1 MAELNSRDDVLTLCQ
16 KATPDTLEAT
26 VRESLQAFVE
36 LGLVNRTDL
45 SEVFIILSETA
56 KAAAPVL
63 IKAIY
68 PAVVELS
75 LNEVE
80 QAEVFASLKS
90 ATGATITAL
99 KKDFSTYLRAND
111 LIAEPEST
119 ATVLVKL
126 ALENGL
132 KLWHDP
138 EGNPWA
144 TLRVNGHV
152 EHHRLKTKAIRRYLA
167 HVYYEQNKGAP
178 NSQAVQDALM
188 TLEAKAVFD
197 GPEHDT
203 YTRLAEVDGVIY
215 LDLANDRWE
224 VVKLSGDGWAVVDA
238 DAVPVR
244 FRRPRGMLPLPTPKP
259 GGSLLTLADLLNV
272 KPDSRD
278 LKLIVAWLLQG
289 LRGTGPYPVLVLTG
303 GQGSGKS
310 TAAKMLRAL
319 LDPNVSPLRSLS
331 RDERDLFIAAVNG
344 WALAF
349 DNISGLSQWTSD
361 ALCKLSTGGGLST
374 RELFSDDDETLLDAL
389 RPVVLNGIT
398 DFVDKQD
405 LVSRA
410 LQVHLPAIP
419 EANRK
424 PEAAIWKQFDDA
436 HPSIMGALLD
446 IVVQGLQRLPT
457 TTLETLPRLAD
468 FALWA
473 TACETPLGWPPG
485 AFTKAYQGA
494 QDDLI
499 RDALDAEPVAVALLK
514 LPQYGDGLTTEWTL
528 TASELLELLNEV
540 EGHKDRR
547 PPKGWPGAAHI
558 LSGTLKRI
566 APALLEQGL
575 EVTQGNRDDK
585 KGSKK
590 WVIRTYKQDKRQ
602 KRQKDITEAENSVLD
617 STKSSDAVTDAS
629 LSSDASSVRDPK
641 QASEKKMR
649 EAQQNTLTDASDAS
663 EPLPSTALEIK
674 ELRRRFTAGELAG
687 VSLKIPGGNIPD
699 LQKGLEGYFSK
710 KHLSDTER
718 HDLLDIARA
727 VVGKD
732 LFGGNP

>member
-1 MAELNSRDDVLTLCQ
+1 MAELNSLEAVLELCNT
-16 KATPDTLEAT
+16 ATPET
-26 VRESLQAFVE
+26 VNA
-36 LGLVNRTDL
+36 L
-45 SEVFIILSETA
+45 SAQIHA
-56 KAAAPVL
+56 
-63 IKAIY
+63 
-68 PAVVELS
+68 AVVELALS
-75 LNEVE
+75 DVE
-80 QAEVFASLKS
+80 TEQVFKTLKT
-90 ATGATITAL
+90 ATGATLGAL

-111 LIAEPEST
+111 LVAEQEST

-126 ALENGL
+126 ALESGWE
-132 KLWHDP
+132 LWHDP
-138 EGNPWA
+138 EGKPWA
-144 TLRVNGHV
+144 TLRTADHV
-152 EHHRLKTKAIRRYLA
+152 EHHRLKTKAPRRNLA
-167 HVYYEQNKGAP
+167 HLYYEEKQGAP

-197 GPEHDT
+197 GPEHEV

-215 LDLANDRWE
+215 LDLANERWQI
-224 VVKLSGDGWAVVDA
+224 VKLSADGWGVVAA

-259 GGSLLTLADLLNV
+259 GGSLLTLAELLNV
-272 KPDSRD
+272 DKDSRD

-331 RDERDLFIAAVNG
+331 KDERDLFIAAVNG

-374 RELFSDDDETLLDAL
+374 RELHSDADETLLNAL

-419 EANRK
+419 KGNRK
-424 PEAAIWKQFDDA
+424 PEAAIWKQFDEMQPD
-436 HPSIMGALLD
+436 ILGGLLD
-446 IVVQGLQRLPT
+446 VAVQGLQRLPT
-457 TTLETLPRLAD
+457 TKLETLPRLAD

-473 TACETPLGWPPG
+473 TACETPLGWPSG
-485 AFTKAYQGA
+485 SFTAAYQGA
-494 QDDLI
+494 QDALI

-514 LPQYGDGLTTEWTL
+514 LPEHGDGLTSEWTL
-528 TASELLELLNEV
+528 TASGLLDLLNEV
-540 EGHKDRR
+540 EGHKDKR

-558 LSGTLKRI
+558 LSGTLKRV
-566 APALLEQGL
+566 APALLDQGL
-575 EVTQGNRDDK
+575 EVTQPNRSDP

-590 WVIRTYKQDKRQ
+590 WRIRITDEYKRQ
-602 KRQKDITEAENSVLD
+602 KRQKDITEAENTVID
-617 STKSSDAVTDAS
+617 STKASDAVTDAS
-629 LSSDASSVRDPK
+629 QSSDASSVSNPA
-641 QASEKKMR
+641 QASEHKQR
-649 EAQQNTLTDASDAS
+649 ARRQNTLTDASDAS
-663 EPLPSTALEIK
+663 KPVPSGSDEKENDAPLK
-674 ELRRRFTAGELAG
+674 WRLRL
-687 VSLKIPGGNIPD
+687 
-699 LQKGLEGYFSK
+699 
-710 KHLSDTER
+710 
-718 HDLLDIARA
+718 
-727 VVGKD
+727 
-732 LFGGNP
+732 

>member
-1 MAELNSRDDVLTLCQ
+1 MAELNSLDDVLTLCQ
-16 KATPDTLEAT
+16 KATPETLETT
-26 VRESLQAFVE
+26 VRESLQTFVE

-45 SEVFIILSETA
+45 GRVFVTLKETVNA
-56 KAAAPVL
+56 VAPVL

-80 QAEVFASLKS
+80 TSEVFASLKA
-90 ATGATITAL
+90 ATGATLTAL

-111 LIAEPEST
+111 LIAEQEST

-132 KLWHDP
+132 EMWHDP

-144 TLRVNGHV
+144 TLRTTDHV

-167 HVYYEQNKGAP
+167 HLYYEEKQSAP

-197 GPEHDT
+197 GPEHET
-203 YTRLAEVDGVIY
+203 FTRLAEIDGVIY
-215 LDLANDRWE
+215 LDLANDRWQ
-224 VVKLSGDGWAVVDA
+224 VVKLSPEGWGVVDA
-238 DAVPVR
+238 DTVPVR
-244 FRRPRGMLPLPTPKP
+244 FRRPRGMLPLPKP
-259 GGSLLTLADLLNV
+259 ETGGTLRTLAELLNV

-289 LRGTGPYPVLVLTG
+289 LRGKGPYPVLVLTG
-303 GQGSGKS
+303 EQGSGKS

-410 LQVHLPAIP
+410 LQVRLPSIP
-419 EANRK
+419 KAERK
-424 PEAAIWKQFDDA
+424 PETAIWQQFDDA
-436 HPSIMGALLD
+436 HPGIMGALLD
-446 IVVQGLQRLPT
+446 TVVQGLQRLPT

-473 TACETPLGWPPG
+473 TACEAPLGWSSG
-485 AFTKAYQGA
+485 AFTAAYQGA

-499 RDALDAEPVAVALLK
+499 KDALEAEPVAVALLK
-514 LPQYGDGLTTEWTL
+514 LPEQGDKLAAKWEF
-528 TASELLELLNEV
+528 TASELLEKLNEI
-540 EGHKDRR
+540 EGHKDGKR

-575 EVTQGNRDDK
+575 EVRQDRDTD
-585 KGSKK
+585 SKRSK
-590 WVIRTYKQDKRQ
+590 RWVIRITRENKRPKRPGASDETTNTVQDV
-602 KRQKDITEAENSVLD
+602 INGP
-617 STKSSDAVTDAS
+617 DAYPDAS
-629 LSSDASSVRDPK
+629 HTPDASSVPSAP
-641 QASEKKMR
+641 QASDIKHRARRK
-649 EAQQNTLTDASDAS
+649 ADASDAS
-663 EPLPSTALEIK
+663 DA
-674 ELRRRFTAGELAG
+674 
-687 VSLKIPGGNIPD
+687 
-699 LQKGLEGYFSK
+699 SK
-710 KHLSDTER
+710 PITSNSDAVKKWTEE
-718 HDLLDIARA
+718 
-727 VVGKD
+727 
-732 LFGGNP
+732 F

>member
-1 MAELNSRDDVLTLCQ
+1 VAELNSLDDVLALCES
-16 KATPDTLEAT
+16 ATPETLETT
-26 VRESLQAFVE
+26 VRESLQALVE
-36 LGLVNRTDL
+36 LGLVTRADL
-45 SEVFIILSETA
+45 GRVFITLTETA
-56 KAAAPVL
+56 HATAPSLSKAVFPVVSDL
-63 IKAIY
+63 GLT
-68 PAVVELS
+68 ET
-75 LNEVE
+75 ET
-80 QAEVFASLKS
+80 AEVWAALKT
-90 ATGATITAL
+90 ATGATVGNL
-99 KKDFSTYLRAND
+99 KKDFSTYLRVND
-111 LIAEPEST
+111 LVAEQPST

-126 ALENGL
+126 ALESGL
-132 KLWHDP
+132 EMWHDP

-144 TLRVNGHV
+144 TLRTADHI
-152 EHHRLKTKAIRRYLA
+152 EHHRLKTKSIRRYLA
-167 HVYYEQNKGAP
+167 HRYYEEHHSAP

-197 GPEHDT
+197 GPEHEV

-215 LDLANDRWE
+215 LDLANDRWQ
-224 VVKLSGDGWAVVDA
+224 VVRVTPDGWAVVDA

-244 FRRPRGMLPLPTPKP
+244 FRRPRGMLPLPIPRT
-259 GGSLLTLADLLNV
+259 GGSLEPLAELLNV
-272 KPDSRD
+272 DKDSRD

-331 RDERDLFIAAVNG
+331 KDERDLFIAAVNG

-419 EANRK
+419 EENRK
-424 PEAAIWKQFDDA
+424 SEAAIWERFDDA
-436 HPSIMGALLD
+436 QPGILGALLD
-446 IVVQGLQRLPT
+446 VVVQGLQRLPT
-457 TTLETLPRLAD
+457 TKLETLPRLAD

-473 TACETPLGWPPG
+473 TACEKPLGWQPG
-485 AFTKAYQGA
+485 AFTVAYQGA

-499 RDALDAEPVAVALLK
+499 RDALDAEPVAVALMK
-514 LPQYGDGLTTEWTL
+514 LPEQGDGLAVKWEF
-528 TASELLELLNEV
+528 TATGLLDELNKI
-540 EGHKDRR
+540 EGHKDGKR

-575 EVTQGNRDDK
+575 EVKQDRDNDAK
-585 KGSKK
+585 RSKK
-590 WVIRTYKQDKRQ
+590 WAIRVNRENKRPKRPGASDDTRNTVQD
-602 KRQKDITEAENSVLD
+602 DTNAP
-617 STKSSDAVTDAS
+617 DAS
-629 LSSDASSVRDPK
+629 PDASQPSDASSVRGGK
-641 QASEKKMR
+641 QASGEKHRAGRK
-649 EAQQNTLTDASDAS
+649 ADASDAS
-663 EPLPSTALEIK
+663 DASKPITSNETPAAKWTEEI
-674 ELRRRFTAGELAG
+674 
-687 VSLKIPGGNIPD
+687 
-699 LQKGLEGYFSK
+699 
-710 KHLSDTER
+710 
-718 HDLLDIARA
+718 
-727 VVGKD
+727 
-732 LFGGNP
+732 

>member
-1 MAELNSRDDVLTLCQ
+1 MAELNSLDDVLALCES
-16 KATPDTLEAT
+16 ATPETLETT
-26 VRESLQAFVE
+26 VQESLQAFVE
-36 LGLVNRTDL
+36 LGLVNRAEL
-45 SEVFIILSETA
+45 GRVFITLTETA
-56 KAAAPVL
+56 HATAPSLSKAVFPVVSDL
-63 IKAIY
+63 GLT
-68 PAVVELS
+68 ET
-75 LNEVE
+75 ET
-80 QAEVFASLKS
+80 AEVWAALKT
-90 ATGATITAL
+90 ATGATVTAL
-99 KKDFSTYLRAND
+99 KKDFSTYLRVND
-111 LIAEPEST
+111 LVAEQEST
-119 ATVLVKL
+119 ASLLVKL
-126 ALENGL
+126 ALESGM
-132 KLWHDP
+132 KMWHDP
-138 EGNPWA
+138 EREPWA
-144 TLRVNGHV
+144 TLHVDDHV
-152 EHHRLKTKAIRRYLA
+152 EHHRLRNKAVKRYLTHLFYKKHERPA
-167 HVYYEQNKGAP
+167 NGQG
-178 NSQAVQDALM
+178 VQEAFS

-197 GPEHDT
+197 GPEHPT

-215 LDLANDRWE
+215 IDLANDRWE
-224 VVKLSGDGWAVVDA
+224 VVRVTPDDWTVVDA

-244 FRRPRGMLPLPTPKP
+244 FRRPRGMLPLPIPRT
-259 GGSLLTLADLLNV
+259 GGSLDKLAELLNV
-272 KPDSRD
+272 DKDSRD

-331 RDERDLFIAAVNG
+331 KDERDLFIAAVNG

-419 EANRK
+419 EENRK
-424 PEAAIWKQFDDA
+424 PEAAIWKRFDDA
-436 HPSIMGALLD
+436 QPGILGALLD
-446 IVVQGLQRLPT
+446 VVVQGLQRLPT

-473 TACETPLGWPPG
+473 TACEKPLGWQPG
-485 AFTKAYQGA
+485 AFTVAYQGA

-514 LPQYGDGLTTEWTL
+514 LPKHGDGQTVKWTL
-528 TASELLELLNEV
+528 TASELLDLLNEV
-540 EGHKDRR
+540 EGHKDKR
-547 PPKGWPGAAHI
+547 PPKGWPGAAHV

-575 EVTQGNRDDK
+575 EVTQANRDDA

-590 WVIRTYKQDKRQ
+590 WVIQIIRENKRQ
-602 KRQKDITEAENSVLD
+602 KRQRDSEEAENTVPD
-617 STKSSDAVTDAS
+617 GAKA
-629 LSSDASSVRDPK
+629 SDASTDAPHSTDAPSVRDPM
-641 QASEKKMR
+641 QASER
-649 EAQQNTLTDASDAS
+649 EARARRQTDASDAS
-663 EPLPSTALEIK
+663 DAPKPIKSDETPSAKWTEEI
-674 ELRRRFTAGELAG
+674 
-687 VSLKIPGGNIPD
+687 
-699 LQKGLEGYFSK
+699 
-710 KHLSDTER
+710 
-718 HDLLDIARA
+718 
-727 VVGKD
+727 
-732 LFGGNP
+732 

>member
-1 MAELNSRDDVLTLCQ
+1 MAELNSLDDVLTLCQ
-16 KATPDTLEAT
+16 KATPETLETT
-26 VRESLQAFVE
+26 VRESLQTFVE
-36 LGLVNRTDL
+36 LGLVNRSDL
-45 SEVFIILSETA
+45 GQMFSTLTESA

-80 QAEVFASLKS
+80 TAEVFASLKTS
-90 ATGATITAL
+90 TGATLTAL

-111 LIAEPEST
+111 LIAEQEST
-119 ATVLVKL
+119 AAVLVKL
-126 ALENGL
+126 ALESDM
-132 KLWHDP
+132 KLWHDAQG
-138 EGNPWA
+138 EPWV
-144 TLRVNGHV
+144 TLRNGEHV
-152 EHHRLKTKAIRRYLA
+152 EHHKLKTKTPRRFIIHLYYQA
-167 HVYYEQNKGAP
+167 HEKPP
-178 NSQAVQDALM
+178 NAQAVQEALSQ
-188 TLEAKAVFD
+188 LEAQAVFD
-197 GPEHDT
+197 GPEHT
-203 YTRLAEVDGVIY
+203 VYTRLAEVDSVVY
-215 LDLANDRWE
+215 LDLANERWQ
-224 VVKLSGDGWAVVDA
+224 VVQVSGKGWAIVDA
-238 DAVPVR
+238 DTVPVR

-259 GGSLLTLADLLNV
+259 GGSLRTLAELLNV
-272 KPDSRD
+272 PPDSRD

-303 GQGSGKS
+303 EQGSGKS

-410 LQVHLPAIP
+410 LQVRLPSIP
-419 EANRK
+419 KAERK
-424 PEAAIWKQFDDA
+424 PEAAIWKDFDDA
-436 HPSIMGALLD
+436 QPDILGALLD
-446 IVVQGLQRLPT
+446 VAVQGLQRLPT

-473 TACETPLGWPPG
+473 TACETPLGWSPG
-485 AFTKAYQGA
+485 AFTAAYQGA
-494 QDDLI
+494 QDDPI
-499 RDALDAEPVAVALLK
+499 KDALEAEPVAVALLK
-514 LPQYGDGLTTEWTL
+514 LPEQGDKLAAKWEF
-528 TASELLELLNEV
+528 TASELLEKLNEI
-540 EGHKDRR
+540 EGHKDGKR

-575 EVTQGNRDDK
+575 EVKQERDTDSK
-585 KGSKK
+585 RSKK
-590 WVIRTYKQDKRQ
+590 WVVQIVRENKRPKRTGASD
-602 KRQKDITEAENSVLD
+602 EAEN
-617 STKSSDAVTDAS
+617 AVQDGIKTPDAS
-629 LSSDASSVRDPK
+629 PGLDASSVPSAP
-641 QASEKKMR
+641 QASETKHCTRRKP
-649 EAQQNTLTDASDAS
+649 DASDAS
-663 EPLPSTALEIK
+663 DASKPTYSGQP
-674 ELRRRFTAGELAG
+674 
-687 VSLKIPGGNIPD
+687 VSEK
-699 LQKGLEGYFSK
+699 Y
-710 KHLSDTER
+710 TEE
-718 HDLLDIARA
+718 
-727 VVGKD
+727 
-732 LFGGNP
+732 F

>member
-1 MAELNSRDDVLTLCQ
+1 MSI
-16 KATPDTLEAT
+16 
-26 VRESLQAFVE
+26 
-36 LGLVNRTDL
+36 NRNDL
-45 SEVFIILSETA
+45 SQVFITLKETSN
-56 KAAAPVL
+56 AAAPVL

-80 QAEVFASLKS
+80 TSEVFASLKM
-90 ATGATITAL
+90 ATGATLTAL

-111 LIAEPEST
+111 LVAEQEST

-132 KLWHDP
+132 EMWHDP

-144 TLRVNGHV
+144 TLRTADHV

-167 HVYYEQNKGAP
+167 HLYYEEKQSAP

-197 GPEHDT
+197 GPEHET
-203 YTRLAEVDGVIY
+203 YTRLAEVEGVVY
-215 LDLANDRWE
+215 LDLANERWE
-224 VVKLSGDGWAVVDA
+224 VVKLSADGWTVVDA

-259 GGSLLTLADLLNV
+259 GGSLLTLAELLNV
-272 KPDSRD
+272 PADSRD

-374 RELFSDDDETLLDAL
+374 RELHSDADETLLNAL

-419 EANRK
+419 KTNRK
-424 PEAAIWKQFDDA
+424 PEAAIWKRFDEAQPD
-436 HPSIMGALLD
+436 ILGGLLD
-446 IVVQGLQRLPT
+446 VAVQGLQRLPT

-473 TACETPLGWPPG
+473 TACETPLGWQPG

-494 QDDLI
+494 QDALI

-514 LPQYGDGLTTEWTL
+514 LPEHGDGLAVKWEF
-528 TASELLELLNEV
+528 TATELLDKLNAV
-540 EGHKDRR
+540 EGHKDKR

-566 APALLEQGL
+566 APALLDQGL
-575 EVTQGNRDDK
+575 EVTQPNRSDP

-590 WVIRTYKQDKRQ
+590 WLIRMTEEYKRQ
-602 KRQKDITEAENSVLD
+602 KRQRDLEEAENDVLD
-617 STKSSDAVTDAS
+617 DTKASDAVTDAS
-629 LSSDASSVRDPK
+629 QSSDASSVSNPN
-641 QASEKKMR
+641 QASEEKHR
-649 EAQQNTLTDASDAS
+649 ARQQNTFTDASDAS
-663 EPLPSTALEIK
+663 NPIPSGSDEK
-674 ELRRRFTAGELAG
+674 EKVEWE
-687 VSLKIPGGNIPD
+687 D
-699 LQKGLEGYFSK
+699 L
-710 KHLSDTER
+710 
-718 HDLLDIARA
+718 
-727 VVGKD
+727 
-732 LFGGNP
+732 

>member
-1 MAELNSRDDVLTLCQ
+1 MAELNSLDDVLTLCQ
-16 KATPDTLEAT
+16 KATPETLETT
-26 VRESLQAFVE
+26 VRESLQTFVE
-36 LGLVNRTDL
+36 LGLLNRTDL
-45 SEVFIILSETA
+45 GSVFSTLTESA

-80 QAEVFASLKS
+80 TAEVFASLKTS
-90 ATGATITAL
+90 TGATLTAL

-111 LIAEPEST
+111 LIAEQEST

-126 ALENGL
+126 ALESGMEF
-132 KLWHDP
+132 WHDR
-138 EGNPWA
+138 EGEPWV
-144 TLRVNGHV
+144 TLRNGEHV
-152 EHHRLKTKAIRRYLA
+152 EHHKLKTKTPRRFITHLYYQA
-167 HVYYEQNKGAP
+167 HEKPP
-178 NSQAVQDALM
+178 NAQAVQEALSQ
-188 TLEAKAVFD
+188 LEAKAVFD
-197 GPEHDT
+197 GPEHEV

-224 VVKLSGDGWAVVDA
+224 VVKLSPEGWAIVDA
-238 DAVPVR
+238 DTVPVR

-259 GGSLLTLADLLNV
+259 GGTLRTLAELLNV
-272 KPDSRD
+272 PPDSRD
-278 LKLIVAWLLQG
+278 LKLITAWLLQS

-303 GQGSGKS
+303 EQGSGKS

-374 RELFSDDDETLLDAL
+374 RQLFSDDDETLLDAL

-410 LQVHLPAIP
+410 LQVRLPSIP
-419 EANRK
+419 KAERK
-424 PEAAIWKQFDDA
+424 PEAAIWKDFAEVQ
-436 HPSIMGALLD
+436 PGILGALLD
-446 IVVQGLQRLPT
+446 VAVQGLQRLPT

-473 TACETPLGWPPG
+473 TACETPLDWPTG
-485 AFTKAYQGA
+485 AFTAAYQGA

-499 RDALDAEPVAVALLK
+499 KDALEAEPVAVALLK
-514 LPQYGDGLTTEWTL
+514 LPEHEDKAGIKAVKWTF
-528 TASELLELLNEV
+528 TASGLLDKLNEI
-540 EGHKDRR
+540 EGHKDGKR

-575 EVTQGNRDDK
+575 EVKQDRDTDAQR
-585 KGSKK
+585 SRK
-590 WVIRTYKQDKRQ
+590 WVIQIDKEKERPKRTQASGEIENVVQDG
-602 KRQKDITEAENSVLD
+602 INTP
-617 STKSSDAVTDAS
+617 DATLDAS
-629 LSSDASSVRDPK
+629 HTPDASSVPSAP
-641 QASEKKMR
+641 QASDIKHRARRKPD
-649 EAQQNTLTDASDAS
+649 APDASDAAKPTYSGQPVS
-663 EPLPSTALEIK
+663 EK
-674 ELRRRFTAGELAG
+674 
-687 VSLKIPGGNIPD
+687 
-699 LQKGLEGYFSK
+699 Y
-710 KHLSDTER
+710 TEE
-718 HDLLDIARA
+718 
-727 VVGKD
+727 
-732 LFGGNP
+732 F

>member
-1 MAELNSRDDVLTLCQ
+1 MAELNSLDDVLTLCDR
-16 KATPDTLEAT
+16 ATPETLETT
-26 VRESLQAFVE
+26 VHESLQAFVE
-36 LGLVNRTDL
+36 LGLVNRHDL
-45 SEVFIILSETA
+45 GRVFITLTETTH
-56 KAAAPVL
+56 AAAPGL
-63 IKAIY
+63 SKAVF
-68 PAVVELS
+68 PVVNELG
-75 LNEVE
+75 LTETE
-80 QAEVFASLKS
+80 TAEVWAALKT
-90 ATGATITAL
+90 ATGATVNAL
-99 KKDFSTYLRAND
+99 KKDFSTYLRVND
-111 LIAEPEST
+111 LVAEQPST

-126 ALENGL
+126 ALESGL
-132 KLWHDP
+132 EMWHDP

-144 TLRVNGHV
+144 TLRTADHI
-152 EHHRLKTKAIRRYLA
+152 EHHRLRNKAIRRYLA
-167 HVYYEQNKGAP
+167 HLYYEEHKSAP

-197 GPEHDT
+197 GPEHEV

-215 LDLANDRWE
+215 IDLANERWE
-224 VVKLSGDGWAVVDA
+224 VVRVTPDSWAVVDA

-244 FRRPRGMLPLPTPKP
+244 FRRPRGMLPLPIPRT
-259 GGSLLTLADLLNV
+259 GGSLEPLAELLNV
-272 KPDSRD
+272 SAESRD

-398 DFVDKQD
+398 DFVDRQD

-419 EANRK
+419 EENRK
-424 PEAAIWKQFDDA
+424 PEAAIWRQFGDTQ
-436 HPSIMGALLD
+436 PGILGALLD
-446 IVVQGLQRLPT
+446 VVVQGLQRLPS

-473 TACETPLGWPPG
+473 TACEAPLGWQPG

-494 QDDLI
+494 QNDLI

-514 LPQYGDGLTTEWTL
+514 LPDHGDGQTVKLTL

-540 EGHKDRR
+540 EGHKDKR
-547 PPKGWPGAAHI
+547 PPKGWPGAAHV

-575 EVTQGNRDDK
+575 EVTQQRDTDS
-585 KGSKK
+585 GRSKK
-590 WVIRTYKQDKRQ
+590 WRIRIDRENKRPKRPGASDDTRNTVQD
-602 KRQKDITEAENSVLD
+602 DTNAP
-617 STKSSDAVTDAS
+617 DAS
-629 LSSDASSVRDPK
+629 PDASQPPDASSVRGGK
-641 QASEKKMR
+641 QASGEKHRAGRK
-649 EAQQNTLTDASDAS
+649 ADAPDAPDASKPITSNETPAAKWT
-663 EPLPSTALEIK
+663 E
-674 ELRRRFTAGELAG
+674 EL
-687 VSLKIPGGNIPD
+687 
-699 LQKGLEGYFSK
+699 
-710 KHLSDTER
+710 
-718 HDLLDIARA
+718 
-727 VVGKD
+727 
-732 LFGGNP
+732 

>member
-1 MAELNSRDDVLTLCQ
+1 MAELNS
-16 KATPDTLEAT
+16 LEA
-26 VRESLQAFVE
+26 VLE
-36 LGLVNRTDL
+36 LCNTAT
-45 SEVFIILSETA
+45 SETVNA
-56 KAAAPVL
+56 LNAQIHA
-63 IKAIY
+63 
-68 PAVVELS
+68 AVVELALS
-75 LNEVE
+75 DVE
-80 QAEVFASLKS
+80 TEQVFKTLKT
-90 ATGATITAL
+90 ATGATLGAL
-99 KKDFSTYLRAND
+99 RKDFSTYLRAND
-111 LIAEPEST
+111 LVAEQEST

-132 KLWHDP
+132 EMWHDP

-144 TLRVNGHV
+144 TLRTADHV

-167 HVYYEQNKGAP
+167 HLYYEQKQSAP

-197 GPEHDT
+197 GPEHET

-215 LDLANDRWE
+215 LDLANERWE
-224 VVKLSGDGWAVVDA
+224 VAQVSVTGWTVTDA

-259 GGSLLTLADLLNV
+259 GGSLLKLAELLNV
-272 KPDSRD
+272 PADSRD

-331 RDERDLFIAAVNG
+331 KDERDLFIAAVNG

-374 RELFSDDDETLLDAL
+374 RELHSDADETLLSAL

-419 EANRK
+419 KENRK
-424 PEAAIWKQFDDA
+424 TETALLKQFDDA
-436 HPSIMGALLD
+436 QPGILGALFD
-446 IVVQGLQRLPT
+446 TVVQGLQRLPI

-473 TACETPLGWPPG
+473 TACETPLGWPTG
-485 AFTKAYQGA
+485 SFTVAYQGA

-514 LPQYGDGLTTEWTL
+514 LPQHGDGLTTEWTL

-540 EGHKDRR
+540 EGHKDKR
-547 PPKGWPGAAHI
+547 PPKGWPGAAHV

-575 EVTQGNRDDK
+575 EVKQANRDDA

-590 WVIRTYKQDKRQ
+590 WHIQKVGKSKRQ
-602 KRQKDITEAENSVLD
+602 KRQKETVEAENTVPD
-617 STKSSDAVTDAS
+617 GINTSDAFTDAFTDAS
-629 LSSDASSVRDPK
+629 HSTDAPSVRDPA
-641 QASEKKMR
+641 QASEKKVR
-649 EAQQNTLTDASDAS
+649 EARQNTFTDASDALKPVTSGSS
-663 EPLPSTALEIK
+663 EK
-674 ELRRRFTAGELAG
+674 E
-687 VSLKIPGGNIPD
+687 K
-699 LQKGLEGYFSK
+699 Y
-710 KHLSDTER
+710 TEE
-718 HDLLDIARA
+718 
-727 VVGKD
+727 
-732 LFGGNP
+732 F

>member
-1 MAELNSRDDVLTLCQ
+1 MAELNSLDDVLTHCQ
-16 KATPDTLEAT
+16 KATPEALETT
-26 VRESLQAFVE
+26 VRESLQTFVE

-45 SEVFIILSETA
+45 GSVFSALAETTCAGASALS
-56 KAAAPVL
+56 KAAFPVVNDL
-63 IKAIY
+63 GLTETET
-68 PAVVELS
+68 VE
-75 LNEVE
+75 VW
-80 QAEVFASLKS
+80 AGLKI
-90 ATGATITAL
+90 ATGTGIGAL

-126 ALENGL
+126 ALESGL
-132 KLWHDP
+132 EMCHDP

-144 TLRVNGHV
+144 TLRTADHV

-167 HVYYEQNKGAP
+167 HLYYEEKHSAP

-197 GPEHDT
+197 GPEHET
-203 YTRLAEVDGVIY
+203 YTRLAEVGGVIY
-215 LDLANDRWE
+215 IDLANDRWE
-224 VVKLSGDGWAVVDA
+224 VIKLSSDGWTITDA
-238 DAVPVR
+238 DAVSVR

-272 KPDSRD
+272 DKGSRD

-331 RDERDLFIAAVNG
+331 KDERDLFIAAVNG

-419 EANRK
+419 EENRK
-424 PEAAIWKQFDDA
+424 PEAAIWKKFDDA
-436 HPSIMGALLD
+436 QPGILGALLD
-446 IVVQGLQRLPT
+446 VVVQGLQRLPT

-473 TACETPLGWPPG
+473 TACEKPLGWQPG
-485 AFTKAYQGA
+485 AFTGAYQGA

-514 LPQYGDGLTTEWTL
+514 LPEHGDGLTVEWTL
-528 TASELLELLNEV
+528 TASELLELLNDV
-540 EGHKDRR
+540 EGHKDKR
-547 PPKGWPGAAHI
+547 PPKGWPGAAHV

-575 EVTQGNRDDK
+575 EVTQGNRDDA

-590 WVIRTYKQDKRQ
+590 WHIQKIRENKRQ
-602 KRQKDITEAENSVLD
+602 KRQKDLENAENNVLD
-617 STKSSDAVTDAS
+617 NIKTSDASTDAS
-629 LSSDASSVRDPK
+629 QSTDAPSVRDPN
-641 QASEKKMR
+641 QASERKAR
-649 EAQQNTLTDASDAS
+649 ARRQTDASDAS
-663 EPLPSTALEIK
+663 DALIPITSGSSEK
-674 ELRRRFTAGELAG
+674 E
-687 VSLKIPGGNIPD
+687 KW
-699 LQKGLEGYFSK
+699 
-710 KHLSDTER
+710 TEE
-718 HDLLDIARA
+718 
-727 VVGKD
+727 
-732 LFGGNP
+732 F